1 MIFSNTLQQ
10 PNLPFQQCH
19 SRASA
24 LRICLKL
31 IVVAIIATDSVVLY
45 IADIGGDPSSPNP
58 ASRESSKFI

>member
-31 IVVAIIATDSVVLY
+31 IVVAIIATEVSFSTSQTLAVIHLPR
-45 IADIGGDPSSPNP
+45 IRRAESLPN
-58 ASRESSKFI
+58 